1 MSKTINALINKQKN
15 DLKVIGAPDRQW
27 STFDDLKKMA
37 EYVNTKLRSYGI
49 SVEDR
54 VAIILPNGPEMASAF
69 LTLAQSCTTAPLN
82 PNYREEEYLFYLK
95 DLNAKAV
102 LVLEDYNGPAL
113 TAANHLNISVIRMSV
128 RQQHLAGE
136 FELLGE
142 VHNSVTSEQ
151 LPSQNDI
158 ALILHTSGTTS
169 RPKIVPLLHSNIVSS
184 AENIRES
191 LSLSEQDIC
200 MNIMPLFHIHGLIAA
215 VTASIGAGGSVWC
228 TPGFDALKFF
238 RWLDDVSPSWFTAV
252 PTMHQAILGRSARN
266 KNIID
271 GNKLRFLRS
280 SSASLPSKVM
290 KELERVFSAPIIEGY
305 GMTEATHQMASNPLP
320 PSKQKPGSVGLEAG
334 PKIRIAHELE
344 NHLIDGTGEIVISGS
359 NITPGYENNVDAN
372 KNSFFEFEGKR
383 WFRTGDQG
391 AFDADGYLTLTGRL
405 KEIINRGGEK
415 ISPLEVDEVLM
426 DHPEI
431 VQVVTFAVSHKKL
444 GEDVAAA
451 VVLEENSG
459 VTESDLRA
467 FAAERMVDFKVPKK
481 IVILSEIPKGATG
494 KLQRIGL
501 AEKLGLIK

>member
-1 MSKTINALINKQKN
+1 
-15 DLKVIGAPDRQW
+15 
-27 STFDDLKKMA
+27 
-37 EYVNTKLRSYGI
+37 
-49 SVEDR
+49 
-54 VAIILPNGPEMASAF
+54 
-69 LTLAQSCTTAPLN
+69 
-82 PNYREEEYLFYLK
+82 
-95 DLNAKAV
+95 
-102 LVLEDYNGPAL
+102 
-113 TAANHLNISVIRMSV
+113 
-128 RQQHLAGE
+128 
-136 FELLGE
+136 
-142 VHNSVTSEQ
+142 
-151 LPSQNDI
+151 
-158 ALILHTSGTTS
+158 
-169 RPKIVPLLHSNIVSS
+169 
-184 AENIRES
+184 
-191 LSLSEQDIC
+191 
-200 MNIMPLFHIHGLIAA
+200 
-215 VTASIGAGGSVWC
+215 
-228 TPGFDALKFF
+228 
-238 RWLDDVSPSWFTAV
+238 
-252 PTMHQAILGRSARN
+252 MHQAILGRSERN

-271 GNKLRFLRS
+271 RNKLRFLRS
-280 SSASLPSKVM
+280 SSASLPSQVM

-344 NHLIDGTGEIVISGS
+344 NHLIDGTGEVVISGP

-372 KNSFFEFEGKR
+372 KNSFFEFEDKR

-426 DHPEI
+426 DHPGI
-431 VQVVTFAVSHKKL
+431 VQVVTFAVPHKKL

-459 VTESDLRA
+459 LTETDLRA

>member
-1 MSKTINALINKQKN
+1 
-15 DLKVIGAPDRQW
+15 
-27 STFDDLKKMA
+27 
-37 EYVNTKLRSYGI
+37 
-49 SVEDR
+49 
-54 VAIILPNGPEMASAF
+54 
-69 LTLAQSCTTAPLN
+69 
-82 PNYREEEYLFYLK
+82 
-95 DLNAKAV
+95 
-102 LVLEDYNGPAL
+102 
-113 TAANHLNISVIRMSV
+113 
-128 RQQHLAGE
+128 
-136 FELLGE
+136 
-142 VHNSVTSEQ
+142 
-151 LPSQNDI
+151 
-158 ALILHTSGTTS
+158 
-169 RPKIVPLLHSNIVSS
+169 
-184 AENIRES
+184 
-191 LSLSEQDIC
+191 
-200 MNIMPLFHIHGLIAA
+200 
-215 VTASIGAGGSVWC
+215 
-228 TPGFDALKFF
+228 
-238 RWLDDVSPSWFTAV
+238 
-252 PTMHQAILGRSARN
+252 MHQAILGRSERN

-280 SSASLPSKVM
+280 SSASLPSQVM

-334 PKIRIAHELE
+334 PKIRIAHELK
-344 NHLIDGTGEIVISGS
+344 NHLIDGTGEVVISGP
-359 NITPGYENNVDAN
+359 NIMPGYENNVDAN
-372 KNSFFEFEGKR
+372 KNSFFEFEGRR

-431 VQVVTFAVSHKKL
+431 VQVVTFAVPHEKL

-451 VVLEENSG
+451 VVVEENSG

-481 IVILSEIPKGATG
+481 IVIISEIPKGATG

>member
-54 VAIILPNGPEMASAF
+54 VAIVLPNGPEMASAF
-69 LTLAQSCTTAPLN
+69 LTLVQSCTTAPLN

-128 RQQHLAGE
+128 SQQHLAGE
-136 FELLGE
+136 FELLGD

-151 LPSQNDI
+151 LPDQNDI

-252 PTMHQAILGRSARN
+252 PTMHQAILGRSERN

-280 SSASLPSKVM
+280 SSASLPSQVM

-344 NHLIDGTGEIVISGS
+344 NYLIDGTG
-359 NITPGYENNVDAN
+359 
-372 KNSFFEFEGKR
+372 
-383 WFRTGDQG
+383 
-391 AFDADGYLTLTGRL
+391 
-405 KEIINRGGEK
+405 
-415 ISPLEVDEVLM
+415 
-426 DHPEI
+426 
-431 VQVVTFAVSHKKL
+431 
-444 GEDVAAA
+444 
-451 VVLEENSG
+451 
-459 VTESDLRA
+459 
-467 FAAERMVDFKVPKK
+467 
-481 IVILSEIPKGATG
+481 
-494 KLQRIGL
+494 
-501 AEKLGLIK
+501 